1 MVTLHQTT
9 QNSNTY
15 MYKKFKFLQLK
26 GVCELIGEL
35 KNPIGSYSTVPLI
48 IFFML
53 KTGAVCGAKFSG
65 SPRSGRMRAKVTLK
79 GIVSPD

>member
-48 IFFML
+48 IFFYV
-53 KTGAVCGAKFSG
+53 KDWSG
-65 SPRSGRMRAKVTLK
+65 LWCEVQWQPEIWKNASK
-79 GIVSPD
+79 GYS